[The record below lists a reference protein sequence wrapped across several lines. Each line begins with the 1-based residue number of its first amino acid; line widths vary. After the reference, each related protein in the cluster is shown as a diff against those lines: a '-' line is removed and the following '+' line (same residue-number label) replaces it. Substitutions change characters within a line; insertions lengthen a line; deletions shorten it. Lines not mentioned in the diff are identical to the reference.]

1 MDSGAIAPGSPHLES
16 MSRPAPPL
24 RNTPMSPITSPA
36 LAPALAPALMPNVV
50 GTPTK
55 SETPRRQSIVR
66 PQAPGSISLS
76 PVRLGAPL
84 PVSDMPSPLVP
95 ANDLPDDPHRAS
107 TAAHLYPLA
116 PAWSPAGLSPSIRSD
131 SGLASDSTFFASP
144 SLSRSHSV
152 SRGRKHHHPL
162 NRHKAYSSASEQFL
176 GKPTFS
182 ESEIFERSTER
193 RHPHYYSPKEA
204 IDLAAVP
211 ALDDAANAIVQDST
225 SGLEVVTP
233 MGCEERLLQ
242 MSPWMGGHSLARSES
257 AIQMPRSPGPRSPV
271 PRSPVPRS
279 PGPRSPVILPT
290 SSVPRSPVFRP
301 TADVPDS
308 SPGLLQPLNTR
319 GHRQLGSDISGLGRS
334 RPNGAG
340 HARGLSVPG
349 ALSPDNRFLEGHGM
363 ARTQSASSNLTSASA
378 TQNALSIDGAIIYD
392 GEAAKVDHSLSGL
405 ANAID
410 RLSTNDNVS
419 ALSSPMAQHN
429 TSSYFALSPH
439 LDDNTS
445 HFPHS
450 PGSPSLIRYRVLP
463 GERRP
468 SGSDYGTPRGP
479 RSPRS
484 GVVLRQPPG
493 QSPPGEKRGLG
504 LLHVPPP
511 ASGDKKRISM
521 LAYADILNEADEQLL
536 VFDGAGATTK

>member
-1 MDSGAIAPGSPHLES
+1 MANCSDTKQRRDVLGTEMEAGAVAPGSQHLES

-24 RNTPMSPITSPA
+24 RNTPLSPIA
-36 LAPALAPALMPNVV
+36 APALAPALTPHIV

-55 SETPRRQSIVR
+55 SETPKRQGIVR

-95 ANDLPDDPHRAS
+95 ANDLPDDPQQAS

-131 SGLASDSTFFASP
+131 SVLASDSAFFASP

-152 SRGRKHHHPL
+152 SRARKHHHPL
-162 NRHKAYSSASEQFL
+162 NRHKAYSSANEQFF
-176 GKPTFS
+176 GKPDFS
-182 ESEIFERSTER
+182 ESDIFERSTER

-204 IDLAAVP
+204 IDLATVP

-233 MGCEERLLQ
+233 IGGEERLPQ

-257 AIQMPRSPGPRSPV
+257 ATQMPRSPGPRSPIIF
-271 PRSPVPRS
+271 PA
-279 PGPRSPVILPT
+279 
-290 SSVPRSPVFRP
+290 SSAPRSPVFRP
-301 TADVPDS
+301 TSDLPDPS
-308 SPGLLQPLNTR
+308 LGLLQASNAR
-319 GHRQLGSDISGLGRS
+319 GHRRLASDISGLGRS
-334 RPNGAG
+334 MPSGVG
-340 HARGLSVPG
+340 HARGLSTPG
-349 ALSPDNRFLEGHGM
+349 ALSPGNRFLEGHGM
-363 ARTQSASSNLTSASA
+363 ARTNSASSNLTSASS

-410 RLSTNDNVS
+410 RLSTNDNVPV
-419 ALSSPMAQHN
+419 LSSPMTQHN

-439 LDDNTS
+439 HDDNTS
-445 HFPHS
+445 HFPQS

-463 GERRP
+463 GEHRP
-468 SGSDYGTPRGP
+468 NVNDYGTPRAP

-521 LAYADILNEADEQLL
+521 LAYADVLNEADEQLL
-536 VFDGAGATTK
+536 VFDGAGDTTK

>member
-1 MDSGAIAPGSPHLES
+1 MANCSDTKQRLDVLGTEMEAGAVAPGSQHLES

-24 RNTPMSPITSPA
+24 RNTPLSPIAAPA
-36 LAPALAPALMPNVV
+36 LAPALAPHPV

-55 SETPRRQSIVR
+55 SETPKRQGIVR

-95 ANDLPDDPHRAS
+95 ANDLPDDPQRAS

-152 SRGRKHHHPL
+152 SRARKHHHPL
-162 NRHKAYSSASEQFL
+162 NRHKAYSSASEHFF
-176 GKPTFS
+176 GKPDFS
-182 ESEIFERSTER
+182 ESDIFERSTER

-204 IDLAAVP
+204 IDLATVP

-233 MGCEERLLQ
+233 MSGEERLPQ

-257 AIQMPRSPGPRSPV
+257 ATYMPRSPGPRSPV
-271 PRSPVPRS
+271 IWPA
-279 PGPRSPVILPT
+279 
-290 SSVPRSPVFRP
+290 SSAPRSPVFRP
-301 TADVPDS
+301 TSDLPDPS
-308 SPGLLQPLNTR
+308 SGFLQAPNTR
-319 GHRQLGSDISGLGRS
+319 GHRRLTSDISGLARS
-334 RPNGAG
+334 MPSSTGG
-340 HARGLSVPG
+340 HARGLSTPSAPSPG
-349 ALSPDNRFLEGHGM
+349 SRLHEGHGM
-363 ARTQSASSNLTSASA
+363 ARTQSASSNLTNASG

-392 GEAAKVDHSLSGL
+392 GESAKVDHSLSGL

-410 RLSTNDNVS
+410 RLSTNDNVPV
-419 ALSSPMAQHN
+419 LPSPMTQHN
-429 TSSYFALSPH
+429 SSSYFALSPH
-439 LDDNTS
+439 VDDNTS

-463 GERRP
+463 GEHRP
-468 SGSDYGTPRGP
+468 NVNDYGTPRAP

-493 QSPPGEKRGLG
+493 QSPPSEKRGLG

-536 VFDGAGATTK
+536 VFDGAGDTTK